1 MGRAKFLPHLLALM
15 LCCAVL
21 TVPALAGGGPEADE
35 PLNVLTSWADCFGP
49 GMDPETDTLPEKD
62 EKTDTTEIIEK
73 PDTEP
78 AEVQQPLAPEGN
90 MTLVDNDISSSTKE
104 RQFLTVTSRK
114 GNYFYLIIDRA
125 NDGTENVHFLNQVD
139 EADLLPLVETSD
151 EEDTPAACSCT
162 EKCRV
167 GAVNTA
173 CEICA
178 VKMTGCVGKEPEPEP
193 KPESEEEQEPAKKGG
208 VNAASIVLAILLA
221 GGGAVYFLKFRKKKP
236 DVRGQDDLDDYNY
249 GSEDEDERE
258 NEIEDEGETED
269 PEEETE

>member
-62 EKTDTTEIIEK
+62 DKTDTTEIIEK

-78 AEVQQPLAPEGN
+78 NEVQQPLTPEGN
-90 MTLVDNDISSSTKE
+90 MTLVDDDTSSSPKE

-114 GNYFYLIIDRA
+114 GNYFYLVIDRA
-125 NDGTENVHFLNQVD
+125 NDGSENVHFLNQVD
-139 EADLLPLVETSD
+139 EADLLPLIDKPD
-151 EEDTPAACSCT
+151 EGDTPAACSCT

-178 VKMTGCVGKEPEPEP
+178 VRMAGCVGKEPEPEP
-193 KPESEEEQEPAKKGG
+193 EPEPEGEPEPAKKGG
-208 VNAASIVLAILLA
+208 VNAVSIVLVIFLA
-221 GGGAVYFLKFRKKKP
+221 GSGAVYFLKFRKKKP
-236 DVRGQDDLDDYNY
+236 DVRGKDDLDDYDY
-249 GSEDEDERE
+249 GSEDEDESENDLE
-258 NEIEDEGETED
+258 NEVEPEDE
-269 PEEETE
+269 

>member
-1 MGRAKFLPHLLALM
+1 MGRVRFLPYLLALV

-21 TVPALAGGGPEADE
+21 PTPALAGGGPEADE

-49 GMDPETDTLPEKD
+49 GMDPEKDTLPEP
-62 EKTDTTEIIEK
+62 ENKTDTAEK
-73 PDTEP
+73 PDEAP
-78 AEVQQPLAPEGN
+78 GEAPKPLTPEGN
-90 MTLVDNDISSSTKE
+90 MTLVDDDTSSSTKE

-193 KPESEEEQEPAKKGG
+193 EPEPETEPEKKGG

-236 DVRGQDDLDDYNY
+236 DVRGQDDLDDYDY
-249 GSEDEDERE
+249 GSEDE
-258 NEIEDEGETED
+258 G
-269 PEEETE
+269 